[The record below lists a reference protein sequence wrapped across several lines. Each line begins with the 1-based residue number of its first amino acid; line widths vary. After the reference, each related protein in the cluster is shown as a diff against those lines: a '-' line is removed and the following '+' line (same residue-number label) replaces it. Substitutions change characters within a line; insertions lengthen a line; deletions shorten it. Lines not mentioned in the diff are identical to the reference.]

1 MLNNRISRAALVG
14 LIFTAVC
21 AIAQPKDVDGWG
33 GVKWGM
39 SPEQVKT
46 ILAESYSV
54 RQIKDPDDP
63 SRLELIIDEMEIS
76 EGLKVQACLSTGKD
90 SRIREVSIER
100 AGKRGGNTPAERSGR
115 GTMFQRFKELLIQ
128 KYGMPKSEDTKF
140 DSPSDLQLRP
150 NERGEEKRVL
160 WVFPSTTINLY
171 WSESAEWLPRY
182 ESRRLPGCL
191 RVPSS
196 SPSVSRRFGDLH
208 GPGIALPCAQR
219 VAQQFLN
226 FLPLPQGQ

>member
-54 RQIKDPDDP
+54 RQIKDPDDL

-115 GTMFQRFKELLIQ
+115 QLSERTCYSLFAPRFSLRQDAGTAR
-128 KYGMPKSEDTKF
+128 PASVSAKSEQQKASSHLHLDRVCFILVSCPGT
-140 DSPSDLQLRP
+140 
-150 NERGEEKRVL
+150 NEFTVTR
-160 WVFPSTTINLY
+160 
-171 WSESAEWLPRY
+171 
-182 ESRRLPGCL
+182 
-191 RVPSS
+191 
-196 SPSVSRRFGDLH
+196 
-208 GPGIALPCAQR
+208 
-219 VAQQFLN
+219 
-226 FLPLPQGQ
+226 